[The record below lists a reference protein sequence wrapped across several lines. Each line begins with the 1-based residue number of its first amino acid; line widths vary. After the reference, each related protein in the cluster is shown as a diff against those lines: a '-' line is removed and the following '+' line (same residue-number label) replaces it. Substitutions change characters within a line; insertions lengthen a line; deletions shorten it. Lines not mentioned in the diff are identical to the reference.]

1 MLDKNIMDT
10 TFTFAQLISADSP
23 LKTFLLWVMAIL
35 FFVFV
40 VIVLSRFLRKLFGN
54 SDSVERQD
62 SAATRKPRT
71 QKPVSS
77 LLKDESVSGEHIA
90 ASMTRHA
97 ISPEDSDEIPSDS
110 LFSEIGAKEEI
121 PESIVAAPAPEK
133 REFTVRSSRE
143 SAGNTGK
150 ARSWTSRS
158 LFGKSVIGAQRDLP
172 NVEPGELSIADEGD
186 YTFGSITPSLAVLL
200 PESQTKQQV
209 VKKELIQAGYYEP
222 HAWHNL
228 AAVRYL
234 GLMLPLVI
242 FGAVL
247 AFFGTPG
254 TEWIW
259 LAAMVVGSAM
269 GWALPRLMVRSQ
281 AVKRKAE
288 MEQALPDVL
297 DLLNM
302 CTSQGLT
309 LRSGL
314 ARVAWETTD
323 VYPAMADE
331 LRIVTAQA
339 NIDTLEHALTNM
351 NDRVDLPELHAFS
364 SLLIQTEKMGTNV
377 SDALTDYSDG
387 MRATLQQRADQKAN
401 TATFKLLFPT
411 VLCLM
416 PAVYMFLLGPAVVE
430 LSDFFKGGGINQYN
444 QVDTNR

>member
-1 MLDKNIMDT
+1 MDT
-10 TFTFAQLISADSP
+10 TFTFAQLIKAGSP
-23 LKTFLLWVMAIL
+23 VQSILLWVMAIL
-35 FFVFV
+35 FFVV
-40 VIVLSRFLRKLFGN
+40 VVLLLSRFLRNLFGR
-54 SDSVERQD
+54 SASVEPQD
-62 SAATRKPRT
+62 TPISRRSRSS
-71 QKPVSS
+71 KPVSS
-77 LLKDESVSGEHIA
+77 LLKDESVSGEHLA
-90 ASMTRHA
+90 ASVTRHA

-110 LFSEIGAKEEI
+110 LFSEIGVPEEI
-121 PESIVAAPAPEK
+121 PESIAAQPVPEHK
-133 REFTVRSSRE
+133 EFMVRSSQE
-143 SAGNTGK
+143 AASHTGK

-158 LFGKSVIGAQRDLP
+158 LFGKSVVGAQRELP
-172 NVEPGELSIADEGD
+172 RMDPGELPIADESD
-186 YTFGSITPSLAVLL
+186 YAFGPITPSLAVLL
-200 PESQTKQQV
+200 PESEAKQQV
-209 VKKELIQAGYYEP
+209 VKKELIQAGHYEP

-234 GLMLPLVI
+234 GLMLPLI
-242 FGAVL
+242 FFGAGL

-254 TEWIW
+254 TEWMW
-259 LAAMVVGSAM
+259 LSAMVAGSIL
-269 GWALPRLMVRSQ
+269 GWAVPRLMVRSQ
-281 AVKRKAE
+281 AAKRKAE
-288 MEQALPDVL
+288 IEQALPDVL

-302 CTSQGLT
+302 CTSQGMT

-323 VYPAMADE
+323 VYPAVSDE

-339 NIDTLEHALTNM
+339 NIDTLDHALTNM
-351 NDRVDLPELHAFS
+351 NERVDLPELHALS

-430 LSDFFKGGGINQYN
+430 LSDFFKGGGISQYN
-444 QVDTNR
+444 QVERNR